1 MSSADLYTRRGAWRA
16 DARQKLRVAL
26 EELSAGLQEYGPVA
40 GVMLGLGALLYQ
52 ADQPSYR
59 DHPGRI
65 ATVVE
70 TPGMPACA
78 GAAECAGN
86 SVADREETM
95 RKMRRDAVRNILGGP
110 AG

>member
-1 MSSADLYTRRGAWRA
+1 MSSADLYPRRGAWRA

-52 ADQPSYR
+52 ADQPSYQ

-70 TPGMPACA
+70 APGTPACA
-78 GAAECAGN
+78 GGTDCARDSAADPEA
-86 SVADREETM
+86 AM